1 MEAKSGLVKG
11 LFYLAMSLLT
21 IKPTLIPSKFDMA
34 AKRHKNHKNK
44 ISHLIISIGYEIE
57 I

>member
-1 MEAKSGLVKG
+1 VVVNIDLSHISKIIGH
-11 LFYLAMSLLT
+11 F
-21 IKPTLIPSKFDMA
+21 KFDVA

-57 I
+57 MQVLNKLC

>member
-1 MEAKSGLVKG
+1 VVLGSCEQVKIG
-11 LFYLAMSLLT
+11 GVNY
-21 IKPTLIPSKFDMA
+21 DVA

-57 I
+57 IREF